1 MTTTEIDQISDLPQ
15 GPLVSTGWLE
25 AHLGNPRLRI
35 VDVRGEVG
43 GNPPAKRAQYDNAHI
58 PGAVFADWT
67 ADFVDVDDRIPVQ
80 LAPPDGFRAAAERL
94 GIGDGDV
101 VVTYDDY
108 FNIFAGRLWWAL
120 RANGHRAVRVLDG
133 GWRTW
138 LGERRPTT
146 TAQAP
151 IASARFTPRSA
162 PQLRRSLDD
171 VGSALER
178 GATLVDARPHHLY
191 DGDSGAPRTG
201 HIPGAVNVPYTE
213 LVDHGFGLFA
223 SPEELRK
230 ALAAAGIDPEDGD
243 TEVISSCGSGVS
255 ASVVCMALDLLGR
268 PDVPVFDGS
277 FAEWVADPKRPVAQ
291 SPANETR

>member
-1 MTTTEIDQISDLPQ
+1 MTTTETDQITDLPQ
-15 GPLVSTGWLE
+15 GPLVSTAWLE
-25 AHLGNPRLRI
+25 AHLGTPRLRI
-35 VDVRGEVG
+35 VDIRGEVG
-43 GNPPAKRAQYDNAHI
+43 GDPPAKRAEYDHAHI

-67 ADFVDVDDRIPVQ
+67 ADFVDGDARIPVQ
-80 LAPPDGFRAAAERL
+80 LAPPNGFRASAERL
-94 GIGDGDV
+94 GIGDGDM

-138 LGERRPTT
+138 CGEGRAT
-146 TAQAP
+146 TASQTP
-151 IASARFTPRSA
+151 VCSARFTPRPA
-162 PQLRRSLDD
+162 PRLCRSLED
-171 VGSALER
+171 VGSAMER
-178 GATLVDARPHHLY
+178 GTTLVDARPRHLY

-213 LVDHGFGLFA
+213 LVDHDSGLFA
-223 SPEELRK
+223 SPEELREV
-230 ALAAAGIDPEDGD
+230 LAAAGIDPEDGD
-243 TEVISSCGSGVS
+243 SEVISSCGSGVS

-277 FAEWVADPKRPVAQ
+277 FAEWVADPERPVAQ
-291 SPANETR
+291 KPADEA